1 MEHRLTKRL
10 DHVRE
15 AIRLKPYSRRT
26 EASSVTWIP
35 RAMLAHNTR
44 HPNGMASIAIETFLT
59 HLAVQQKVA
68 ASTHHQA
75 LSALFFLYRDVLNT
89 PFDLPI
95 DTIRDKKPK
104 HVPTVLTKE
113 EVLTVIERLSDR
125 SGSSGN
131 DSMAVACE

>member
-59 HLAVQQKVA
+59 HLAVHQKVA

-75 LSALFFLYRDVLNT
+75 LSVLLFLYREVLNT
-89 PFDLPI
+89 PLDLPI
-95 DTIRDKKPK
+95 DAIRAKKPK

-113 EVLTVIERLSDR
+113 EVLTVIKRLSGPHR
-125 SGSSGN
+125 FIGK
-131 DSMAVACE
+131 